1 MSTSISSR
9 LVSLRKDKNLSQ
21 KEAAQALGV
30 SQALLSHYEK
40 GIRECGL
47 DFLCRASA
55 FYDVSS
61 DYLLGISETK
71 IVSEALFELND
82 IPQDGEL
89 RMSTIFRA
97 SVFLTEKMSG
107 SGNDYSRQ
115 IRDIYILTL
124 YKIYISAL
132 NKGLLPANGKIRPE
146 VTPFLSSSM
155 LDYLLSTLFTA
166 TADAKP
172 KKSENLP
179 LCVETVVAEALRLIE
194 SQINSIYNASN
205 QSNCL

>member
-1 MSTSISSR
+1 
-9 LVSLRKDKNLSQ
+9 
-21 KEAAQALGV
+21 
-30 SQALLSHYEK
+30 
-40 GIRECGL
+40 
-47 DFLCRASA
+47 
-55 FYDVSS
+55 
-61 DYLLGISETK
+61 
-71 IVSEALFELND
+71 

-107 SGNDYSRQ
+107 SGNNYSKQ

-132 NKGLLPANGKIRPE
+132 NKGLLPANGKIHPE

-179 LCVETVVAEALRLIE
+179 LCVETVVTEALRLIE
-194 SQINSIYNASN
+194 SQLDSIYAASK
-205 QSNCL
+205 S

>member
-21 KEAAQALGV
+21 KEAAQALGI

-71 IVSEALFELND
+71 IVSDALFELND

-107 SGNDYSRQ
+107 SGNNYSQQ

-132 NKGLLPANGKIRPE
+132 NKGLLPANGKIAPD
-146 VTPFLSSSM
+146 VAPFLSSSM

-166 TADAKP
+166 SSDAKP

-179 LCVETVVAEALRLIE
+179 LCVETVVTEALRLIE
-194 SQINSIYNASN
+194 SQIDSIYSAAN
-205 QSNCL
+205 QSKCL